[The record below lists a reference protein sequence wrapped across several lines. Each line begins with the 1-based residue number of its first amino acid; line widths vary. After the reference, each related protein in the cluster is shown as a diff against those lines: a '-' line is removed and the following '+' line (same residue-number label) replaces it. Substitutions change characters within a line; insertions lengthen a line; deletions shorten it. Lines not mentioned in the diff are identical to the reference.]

1 MKVTII
7 KKTGIFCFF
16 LFLFL
21 FQNGLQQKIALF
33 QYVDEVFGLLAVP
46 LFFLRLL
53 QKEISIQSIKNNRK
67 LIILF
72 GIFWISG
79 WCGTFYYQYQPLEV
93 AVKDS
98 YVNIKFL
105 LAVITAYLIFVD
117 VQQQEFK
124 QMEKKIWPVLNA
136 ITLFLFLLCVIDL
149 CFGIYSTETRG
160 GLRAVKLFYSTYTF
174 LVGNCVLLSSVYLW
188 LYEEKRKKV
197 IPPLIMLAFIMVSTR
212 RVKAMGAVACICLI
226 YLFVF
231 CRKQKLNRKTKI
243 MVGLVVGAAATA
255 GVYQTISYYYLM
267 GIESARAVLT
277 IASPFVA
284 IDHFPF
290 GSGWGT
296 YGSAFSADPY
306 SPVYGMY
313 RMAGVWGISP
323 EYSEFISDT
332 FWPMELAQC
341 GVVGF
346 AALLALIVVLI
357 GKILRLRSD
366 KSIFASALLPV
377 LYLFISSSSESAF
390 VNPISIPLAFWIG
403 FLFAACRNIEEKDQ
417 PRRQK

>member
-7 KKTGIFCFF
+7 KKTGIFWFF
-16 LFLFL
+16 MILFL
-21 FQNGLQQKIALF
+21 FQNGFQQKIVLF
-33 QYVDEVFGLLAVP
+33 RYVDELFGLLLIP
-46 LFFLRLL
+46 FFFLRLW
-53 QKEISIQSIKNNRK
+53 QKEISFRNTKMSRT

-79 WCGTFYYQYQPLEV
+79 WCGTFYYQYQPLKV
-93 AVKDS
+93 AIKDS
-98 YVNIKFL
+98 YVNVKFL

-117 VQQQEFK
+117 VRQQEFK
-124 QMEKKIWPVLNA
+124 QMKNKMWPVLNV
-136 ITLFLFLLCVIDL
+136 ITLFLFILCLIDL

-188 LYEEKRKKV
+188 LYGEKRKKV
-197 IPPLIMLAFIMVSTR
+197 IPPLIMLAFIMISTR

-226 YLFVF
+226 YLLVF
-231 CRKQKLNRKTKI
+231 CGKQKLSRKSKVI
-243 MVGLVVGAAATA
+243 VGFVVGVAVVA
-255 GVYQTISYYYLM
+255 GIYQIISYYYLM

-296 YGSAFSADPY
+296 YGSAFSTDPY

-341 GVVGF
+341 GIVGF
-346 AALLALIVVLI
+346 AALLALTAVLI
-357 GKILRLRSD
+357 RRILLLKTD
-366 KSIFASALLPV
+366 KSIFASALLPA
-377 LYLFISSSSESAF
+377 LYLLISSSSESAF
-390 VNPISIPLAFWIG
+390 VNPISIPFAFWMG
-403 FLFAACRNIEEKDQ
+403 FLFAADRNIEK
-417 PRRQK
+417 RSS